1 MRLPRVHGRALA
13 CLAYCAPALQ
23 FASARP
29 LYTGLAHTLTS
40 CQLSHLTPAAPLDA
54 RAPPPKNQTPFNV
67 RRYFPSLYPPC
78 LHVLRVD
85 PDKLDT
91 VKMDNLWAREGD
103 DEETGLLL
111 GALAPCTACR
121 LCCGMP

>member
-1 MRLPRVHGRALA
+1 MPE
-13 CLAYCAPALQ
+13 P
-23 FASARP
+23 
-29 LYTGLAHTLTS
+29 
-40 CQLSHLTPAAPLDA
+40 
-54 RAPPPKNQTPFNV
+54 PPPKKQTPFNV

-111 GALAPCTACR
+111 GALAPSTACR
-121 LCCGMP
+121 LCCGMPCCRGPTRWCWGMQPCVQPECRASASAGQGRAATVARRECKAA